1 MLTTRLIDGLTVFRT
16 DSRDIEL
23 RGGTEAERTQVLS
36 DLQAVLTGQPH
47 TRTFRLA
54 LGRAELMTRRAG
66 MVIGLSRDNEALLR
80 GKLESATDA
89 SLAEVRSNASKTW
102 R

>member
-1 MLTTRLIDGLTVFRT
+1 MLTTRLIDGLSVYRT

-23 RGGTEAERTQVLS
+23 QGGSEAERAQVRA

-66 MVIGLSRDNEALLR
+66 MAIGLSRDAEALLR
-80 GKLESATDA
+80 QKLESATNA
-89 SLAEVRSNASKTW
+89 SLAEVRSNASKVW